1 MKHTRDTIPAKPA
14 WAVLPEL
21 APDAAY
27 AEHRAARPAAAL
39 VNSATATLA
48 KPTAK
53 EIGSARAVTL
63 SFTNM
68 HEYGDLLVK
77 YLRARKVVFIDRLN
91 WHLPH
96 IDGMEFDQYDTPQCR
111 WIIIHE
117 FGEVLGGIRLLPTTA
132 QCGTYT
138 YMLRDGQRG
147 LLADFPTDVMF
158 FEAPLSDT
166 MWEASRLF
174 ITEDVAAHRRIPI
187 QQLLMQQMIIASAQ
201 LGARH
206 VIGIV
211 PAVWSRWLRRLGL
224 YAVPVGPR
232 FEIGN
237 ISSQAALFS
246 IADQLQWARGETGTP
261 QIPTGT

>member
-1 MKHTRDTIPAKPA
+1 MKHPRDTIPAKPA

-21 APDAAY
+21 APDAEF
-27 AEHRAARPAAAL
+27 AEHVASKPVTQLIGGTAA
-39 VNSATATLA
+39 SLA

-53 EIGSARAVTL
+53 EIGSAHAVTL

-91 WHLPH
+91 WQLPN

-111 WIIIHE
+111 WVIIHE

-132 QCGTYT
+132 KCGTYT

-158 FEAPLSDT
+158 FEAPVADT

-174 ITEDVAAHRRIPI
+174 ISDDVAAHRRIPI

-237 ISSQAALFS
+237 IFSQAALFS
-246 IADQLQWARGETGTP
+246 IADQLQWALGEDGAP
-261 QIPTGT
+261 LAPTGT